1 MFYILYIIM
10 PIFIFD
16 TRGGLC
22 NQFYDINCGINFCL
36 LHNFKFTFRYCL
48 FRNDDLISWHD
59 RKFSDLFDL
68 TIFEKYENYIKFE
81 TLELTVENT
90 YNLHDERECRTFLT
104 KNYLEELLKI
114 EKSFIVL
121 KQIHGVYKFCKIID
135 NVYPRLLPSKK
146 ILNLYEKIKSTLLL
160 NKEKYNF
167 IHYRY
172 EIDFTSYF
180 KINVDSLENIISN
193 TIEKFKNPNLKIYI
207 ATSNIKNVINK
218 ESKFYDKIITKNED
232 ELKGYNFEE
241 LAFVDYMFGLNSIE
255 VFGHNK
261 SSFSNI
267 LNKLKK
273 TSNYYS

>member
-1 MFYILYIIM
+1 M

-48 FRNDDLISWHD
+48 FRNADLISWYE
-59 RKFSDLFDL
+59 RNFEDLFD
-68 TIFEKYENYIKFE
+68 TKMFEKYDNYIKFE
-81 TLELTVENT
+81 TLELTDDNT
-90 YNLHDERECRTFLT
+90 YNLHDIRECRTFLT

-114 EKSFIVL
+114 DKPYIVL
-121 KQIHGVYKFCKIID
+121 KQIHGVYKFHKIID
-135 NVYPRLLPSKK
+135 NVYPHILPSKK
-146 ILNLYEKIKSTLLL
+146 LLNLYEKIKSTLLL
-160 NKEKYNF
+160 DTEKYNF

-180 KINVDSLENIISN
+180 KIKVDILENVISN
-193 TIEKFKNPNLKIYI
+193 TIDKFKNPNLKIYI

-218 ESKFYDKIITKNED
+218 ESKFYDKIIMKNED
-232 ELKGYNFEE
+232 ELREYNFEE
-241 LAFVDYMFGLNSIE
+241 LAFVDYMFGLHSNE
-255 VFGHNK
+255 VFGHKK
-261 SSFSNI
+261 SSFSNM
-267 LNKLKK
+267 LNHLKK

>member
-1 MFYILYIIM
+1 M

-48 FRNDDLISWHD
+48 FRNADLISWYERNFD
-59 RKFSDLFDL
+59 DLFD
-68 TIFEKYENYIKFE
+68 TKMFEKYDNYIKFE
-81 TLELTVENT
+81 TLELTDENT
-90 YNLHDERECRTFLT
+90 YNLHDIRECRTFLT
-104 KNYLEELLKI
+104 NNYLEELLKI
-114 EKSFIVL
+114 DKPYIVL
-121 KQIHGVYKFCKIID
+121 KQIHGVYKFSKIID
-135 NVYPRLLPSKK
+135 NIYPHILPSKK
-146 ILNLYEKIKSTLLL
+146 ILNLYEKIKRTLLSD
-160 NKEKYNF
+160 NEKYNF

-180 KINVDSLENIISN
+180 KINVDSLENVISN

-232 ELKGYNFEE
+232 DLKDYNFEE
-241 LAFVDYMFGLNSIE
+241 LAFVDYMFGLHSNE
-255 VFGHNK
+255 VFGHRN
-261 SSFSNI
+261 SSFSSM
-267 LNKLKK
+267 LNNLKK